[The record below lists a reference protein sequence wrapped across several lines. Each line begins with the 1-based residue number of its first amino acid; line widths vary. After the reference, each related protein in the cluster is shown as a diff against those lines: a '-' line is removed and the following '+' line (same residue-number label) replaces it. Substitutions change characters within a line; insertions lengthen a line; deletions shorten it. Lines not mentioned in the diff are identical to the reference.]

1 MRILYVATHIPYPV
15 ECGGSTHIR
24 GVVRE
29 LMRRGH
35 EVVLCANVGDGLEEG
50 VVEGMPT
57 YRFTWRYRDV
67 NVSQVAHRWTHGLR
81 VAQLAKKH
89 DVDIIYE
96 RESSMGSGAVAA
108 RLTGLP
114 LVVEVNDL
122 WYHPMSLER
131 AARIVCH
138 SGGTRKHIPAE
149 YHGKTVW
156 VHAAVDMAEF
166 RDVEPM
172 PISGL
177 EGRRGVAYT
186 GSILAW
192 HGMSDL
198 AEALPPLLARVPD
211 ASLVIA
217 GEAKT
222 EGGREILDSMR
233 RVANEAGDPLAVITL
248 GRVAHGDIPRVLAA
262 CDLCVAPYN
271 PTGEADLERYGFWYS
286 PMKLWEYMAAGRAV
300 VSTDLP
306 SIREILGDDRG
317 VLVPPGDPPALADA
331 IGGLLEDDGAREA
344 MGRAGRTFAGE
355 NTWERRVDDYE
366 RALVEA
372 VEGVE

>member
-1 MRILYVATHIPYPV
+1 MRILYVATHIPFPV
-15 ECGGSTHIR
+15 ECGGTTHVR

-50 VVEGMPT
+50 EVEGMPT
-57 YRFTWRYRDV
+57 YRFAWRYRDV

-81 VAQLAKKH
+81 VAQLAKRH
-89 DVDIIYE
+89 GSEIIYE
-96 RESSMGSGAVAA
+96 RESSMGSGALAA

-122 WYHPMSLER
+122 WYHPMSLDR

-138 SGGTRKHIPAE
+138 GGGTRKHIPAE
-149 YHGKTVW
+149 YHEKTVW
-156 VHAAVDMAEF
+156 VHAAVDMGEY
-166 RDVEPM
+166 RDISPM
-172 PISGL
+172 PIEGL
-177 EGRRGVAYT
+177 GGRRGVAYT

-192 HGMSDL
+192 HGMVDL
-198 AEALPPLLARVPD
+198 MKALPSILERVPR

-217 GEAKT
+217 GEART
-222 EGGREILDSMR
+222 EGGREILDSLHR
-233 RVANEAGDPLAVITL
+233 TAEEAGDTAAVITL
-248 GRVAHGDIPRVLAA
+248 GRVAHPDIPRVLAA

-271 PTGEADLERYGFWYS
+271 PSGEADLERYGFWYS

-306 SIREILGDDRG
+306 SIKEILGDDRG
-317 VLVPPGDPPALADA
+317 ALVPPGDPPALADA
-331 IGGLLEDDGAREA
+331 IAGLLEDDQARNG
-344 MGRAGRTFAGE
+344 MGQRGRAFAE
-355 NTWERRVDDYE
+355 KNTWERRVDDYE
-366 RALVEA
+366 RALTEA
-372 VEGVE
+372 LDGGS